1 MRERFSRFMQGRYGV
16 DQFSNFLVILALI
29 FMVLELFI
37 PVSYVRSGLNSLGLL
52 LLIYAYFRI
61 FSKNHYK
68 RYAENERYMK
78 YYNKVRFFLQGKRII
93 WSREERIVS
102 ISVLPAGNPSAYQKE
117 RERLQSPVQNAGQN
131 LLERVSVKN
140 FVSRTL
146 CDKEALRLQ

>member
-78 YYNKVRFFLQGKRII
+78 YYNKVRFFLARKKNHMEQRRTHRIYKCPSCRQSIRVPKGKGKIAITCPKCRTEFIRK
-93 WSREERIVS
+93 SQCKK
-102 ISVLPAGNPSAYQKE
+102 LCKQSA
-117 RERLQSPVQNAGQN
+117 L
-131 LLERVSVKN
+131 
-140 FVSRTL
+140 
-146 CDKEALRLQ
+146 